1 MKEKP
6 PKKKVVAFGFKEEV
20 EPENLVP
27 KHLKIADLD
36 EDFFIDIFEETVDH
50 LMSHYIEAQQS
61 FQIFAQFK
69 PFFTKAID
77 KEIKAL
83 FAKKNFVLEEYRNYL
98 IVLKNFEDLLHQI
111 PNSVYFP
118 LFEVNCELVKHH
130 LENSIEDLK
139 NKIFNRLESNIIE
152 QFRSISEKYNSNVAY
167 IRRDTDSPEEVELM
181 EKFIYDLNF
190 DRTNLKNR
198 ANEAFRGLMALFKLE
213 HMGSDLL
220 QNLAK
225 EIHEWPSNMDKELK
239 SAEDKHNAQRV
250 KLEEKLRDRRT
261 KFENTVDIYEEDLE
275 KYTNFTEYTSYKR
288 NIEEITE
295 FNELLN
301 QAERDMEEIQ
311 DHEKKLFGIVSTYE
325 KFVGLKK
332 TLEPYVDF
340 WNTVGDFL
348 EAKRAWM
355 HGPFKAVNPLEVET
369 IVKGHVKSSNKLGKM
384 FDKNPIAG
392 RLASEFKED
401 VQSVSE
407 MLPIIEVLCNPG
419 LKERHWNQIEELTG
433 AKFNPEEGSL
443 KEILAKGVN
452 AHLATIEELSEQAS
466 KEWKL
471 ESMLDKMEKDWENL
485 RFVVSIWKNTNVSI
499 LQGAALEDIM
509 LVLDDHTLK
518 AQTIRSNPNIKFMEE
533 RAVRW
538 EKLMLYIQEVLDV
551 WIKVQSSYLYLEP
564 IFGSEDIIGQM
575 PKEAKKFSEVDNV
588 WKDIM
593 VYVERDPL
601 VLNIER
607 IPRLLEKLNTSLL
620 QIEEIQKGL
629 NDYLERKRLDFPRFF
644 FLSNEDLLNI
654 LAETKDP
661 LLVQPHLK
669 KCFEGINE
677 LIFSSGVEILGMR
690 SSEGEEINFLE
701 KISPKNYK
709 SNVEQWLGKVEEQMR
724 ESLQK
729 VTEDSLNDLTKT
741 RIPRTE
747 WVVKWP
753 GQVVICISQTLW
765 TFVVEDRLRTSG
777 LAGIKEYNTE
787 LRRQLEDIVALVR
800 GNLTNQ
806 ERITLGAL
814 IVIEVHARDV
824 VSDLVQDQVTDTDAF
839 EWISQ
844 LRYYWEA
851 SEKRINVKMITSSM
865 DYGYEYLGNTGRL
878 VITPLTDRCYRT
890 LMSALQLNLGGAPEG
905 PAGTGKTETTK
916 DLAKALAMQCVV
928 FNCSDGLNSH
938 AMAKFFKGLASS
950 GAWSCFDEFN
960 RIELE
965 VLSVVAQQILEI
977 QVAKNLGKRHFSFAG
992 TQTLELRPTCNVFI
1006 TMNPGYAG
1014 RSELPDNLKA
1024 LFRPVAMMV
1033 PDYSM
1038 IAEISL
1044 YSYGFDQ
1051 ARDLARKIVAT
1062 YKLCSEQLSSQ
1073 DHYDYGMRAV
1083 KAVLTTAGQLKRKFL
1098 TEKEDT
1104 LMLRSICDVN
1114 LPKFL
1119 TQDIQLFMGIISD
1132 LFPGVKA
1139 PQVEYGVLNDT
1150 ITAAMQKYK
1159 LQNVPNFRKKI
1170 FQLYEMVNCRHG
1182 LMLVGQPFSG
1192 KTMCYRVLA
1201 KALTDAAASG
1211 ESEENATY
1219 VFISFI

>member
-1 MKEKP
+1 M
-6 PKKKVVAFGFKEEV
+6 
-20 EPENLVP
+20 
-27 KHLKIADLD
+27 
-36 EDFFIDIFEETVDH
+36 
-50 LMSHYIEAQQS
+50 
-61 FQIFAQFK
+61 
-69 PFFTKAID
+69 
-77 KEIKAL
+77 L
-83 FAKKNFVLEEYRNYL
+83 F
-98 IVLKNFEDLLHQI
+98 
-111 PNSVYFP
+111 
-118 LFEVNCELVKHH
+118 
-130 LENSIEDLK
+130 
-139 NKIFNRLESNIIE
+139 
-152 QFRSISEKYNSNVAY
+152 
-167 IRRDTDSPEEVELM
+167 
-181 EKFIYDLNF
+181 
-190 DRTNLKNR
+190 
-198 ANEAFRGLMALFKLE
+198 
-213 HMGSDLL
+213 
-220 QNLAK
+220 
-225 EIHEWPSNMDKELK
+225 
-239 SAEDKHNAQRV
+239 
-250 KLEEKLRDRRT
+250 
-261 KFENTVDIYEEDLE
+261 
-275 KYTNFTEYTSYKR
+275 
-288 NIEEITE
+288 
-295 FNELLN
+295 
-301 QAERDMEEIQ
+301 
-311 DHEKKLFGIVSTYE
+311 
-325 KFVGLKK
+325 
-332 TLEPYVDF
+332 
-340 WNTVGDFL
+340 
-348 EAKRAWM
+348 
-355 HGPFKAVNPLEVET
+355 
-369 IVKGHVKSSNKLGKM
+369 
-384 FDKNPIAG
+384 
-392 RLASEFKED
+392 
-401 VQSVSE
+401 
-407 MLPIIEVLCNPG
+407 
-419 LKERHWNQIEELTG
+419 
-433 AKFNPEEGSL
+433 
-443 KEILAKGVN
+443 
-452 AHLATIEELSEQAS
+452 
-466 KEWKL
+466 
-471 ESMLDKMEKDWENL
+471 
-485 RFVVSIWKNTNVSI
+485 
-499 LQGAALEDIM
+499 
-509 LVLDDHTLK
+509 
-518 AQTIRSNPNIKFMEE
+518 
-533 RAVRW
+533 
-538 EKLMLYIQEVLDV
+538 IQEVLDI
-551 WIKVQSSYLYLEP
+551 WIQVQASYLYLEP

-575 PKEAKKFSEVDNV
+575 PKEAKKFSEVDLT

-593 VYVERDPL
+593 IYVERDPL
-601 VLNIER
+601 VLHVDR
-607 IPRLLEKLNTSLL
+607 IPKILERLNNSLL
-620 QIEEIQKGL
+620 QIEEIQRGL

-677 LIFSSGVEILGMR
+677 LIFSSSVEILGMR

-701 KISPKNYK
+701 KIAPKNYK
-709 SNVEQWLGKVEEQMR
+709 SNVEQWLSKVEEQMR
-724 ESLQK
+724 QSLQK

-753 GQVVICISQTLW
+753 GQIVICISQIIW
-765 TFVVEDRLRTSG
+765 TYTVEERLKTSG
-777 LAGIKEYNTE
+777 LAGIKEYDDE
-787 LRRQLEDIVALVR
+787 LRGQLEDIVALVR
-800 GNLTNQ
+800 GNITNQ

-824 VSDLVQDQVTDTDAF
+824 VHELVQDQVTEMDAF

-851 SEKRINVKMITSSM
+851 VQKVINVKMITSAM
-865 DYGYEYLGNTGRL
+865 NYGNEYLGNTGRL

-928 FNCSDGLNSH
+928 FNCSEGLNSH
-938 AMAKFFKGLASS
+938 AMAKFFKGLASA

-977 QVAKNLGKRHFSFAG
+977 QQAKNLGKKHFAFAG
-992 TQTLELRPTCNVFI
+992 TANLELKPTCNVFI

-1083 KAVLTTAGQLKRKFL
+1083 KAVLTTAGQLKRKFV
-1098 TEKEDT
+1098 TEKEDI

-1132 LFPGVKA
+1132 LFPSVK
-1139 PQVEYGVLNDT
+1139 PQHIDYGVLNDT
-1150 ITAAMQKYK
+1150 VNLAIQKFN

-1201 KALTDAAASG
+1201 KALTDAAATG
-1211 ESEENATY
+1211 ESEEVPTH
-1219 VFISFI
+1219 VSLSILHII